1 MKPRVMKGKGIIL
14 SQDTRR
20 TTSLLGTFSKLRE
33 NPNRVLLLDGGTGEE
48 LFRRNVPDDRKIW
61 SATALVHPEY
71 HEILEQVHTSFLE
84 SGSNL
89 IATNSYSAVP
99 GVGFSEDEITS
110 YMDVAGA
117 IARLSVSKF
126 TMTKERA
133 KGSTPAYVL
142 GSLGPLVESY
152 RPDLILPLEEGSR
165 CYERACRALFS
176 HVDAFLG
183 ETLSSVAETLQV
195 LHAVGA
201 LDSSER
207 LPVLLSFSLTPRG
220 NFRDGQDLLQGIRQW
235 MDEWKTNYSQVD
247 GKLMFN

>member
-1 MKPRVMKGKGIIL
+1 ML
-14 SQDTRR
+14 SQDSRR
-20 TTSLLGTFSKLRE
+20 TSLLGTFSKLRE
-33 NPNRVLLLDGGTGEE
+33 DPNRVLLLDGGTGEE

-71 HEILEQVHTSFLE
+71 HEILEQVHSSFLE

-89 IATNSYSAVP
+89 IATNSYGVVP
-99 GVGFSEDEITS
+99 GVGFNEQEVMS
-110 YMDVAGA
+110 YMDTAGA
-117 IARLSVSKF
+117 IARQSVTNF
-126 TMTKERA
+126 TIKEERE
-133 KGSTPAYVL
+133 KEESTPAFVL

-165 CYERACRALFS
+165 CYKRACQALFP

-183 ETLSSVAETLQV
+183 ETLSSVAESLQV

-207 LPVLLSFSLTPRG
+207 LPLLLSFSLTPQG
-220 NFRDGQDLLQGIRQW
+220 NFRDGQDPLEGIRQW
-235 MDEWKTNYSQVD
+235 IEEWKSNCSQVD
-247 GKLMFN
+247 RKLMFNWSTFDL